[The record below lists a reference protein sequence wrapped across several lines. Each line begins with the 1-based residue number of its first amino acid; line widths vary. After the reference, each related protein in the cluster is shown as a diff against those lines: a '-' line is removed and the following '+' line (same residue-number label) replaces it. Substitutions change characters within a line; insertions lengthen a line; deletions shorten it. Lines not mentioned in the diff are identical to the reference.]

1 MVYKI
6 SESLVIANVRGKLV
20 YQCAKCGHSLG
31 PADKSWKR
39 RSLRL
44 ISPLSKA
51 GYRRS
56 TSGRFEM
63 REYICPKCAIV
74 FDVEVA
80 LPGDEPLYDLIDVA
94 TIPKDALK

>member
-1 MVYKI
+1 
-6 SESLVIANVRGKLV
+6 
-20 YQCAKCGHSLG
+20 
-31 PADKSWKR
+31 
-39 RSLRL
+39 
-44 ISPLSKA
+44 
-51 GYRRS
+51 
-56 TSGRFEM
+56 M

>member
-6 SESLVIANVRGKLV
+6 SESLAIAEVKGKAV
-20 YQCAKCGHSLG
+20 YKCAKCGYSLG
-31 PADKSWKR
+31 PADKSWKLK
-39 RSLRL
+39 SLRL
-44 ISPLSKA
+44 TSPLSKA

-63 REYICPKCAIV
+63 REYICPKCAVV

-80 LPGDEPLYDLIDVA
+80 LPGDEPLLDLIDVSS
-94 TIPKDALK
+94 IPRDALK